1 MKYEQRGGPSM
12 DACLKVLKGGENFQE
27 DGRNFLCAQLLFWFL
42 AAIDGHAK
50 NFSLF
55 VLPGGRY
62 RMTPFYDVL
71 SAWPLIGDSAF
82 TLQYK
87 KVKLAMA
94 VHSKSAH
101 YKLSEIQYRHWKSL
115 ASRSGVEGAW
125 DAMQCMA
132 QRLDEALVQVE
143 SKLPM
148 DFPVVL
154 AKSVFQGAR
163 YHLAQFERQ
172 INTNT

>member
-1 MKYEQRGGPSM
+1 M

-82 TLQYK
+82 SLQYK

-101 YKLSEIQYRHWKSL
+101 YKLSEIQYRHWEAL
-115 ASRSGVEGAW
+115 ANRSGVDGAW
-125 DAMQCMA
+125 DAMKDMA
-132 QRLDEALVQVE
+132 HRLDDALVKVE
-143 SKLPM
+143 NKFPM
-148 DFPVVL
+148 DFPMAL
-154 AKSVFQGAR
+154 ANSVFQGAR
-163 YHLAQFERQ
+163 QSLAQFKR
-172 INTNT
+172 